1 MTEPRWEWVD
11 TIFGLVI
18 GVLTTVMGMI
28 GWITPRL
35 TRLDEKLD
43 KKYQA
48 LHMEMD
54 RKVDEV
60 HSRVSPLAEDVAALM
75 AHQEGDR
82 ERLAAIDAKLG
93 RIEEHLLNGK
103 R

>member
-1 MTEPRWEWVD
+1 MADPKWEWMD
-11 TIFGLVI
+11 TTFGLIV
-18 GVLTTVMGMI
+18 GVFTTIAGMI
-28 GWITPRL
+28 GWINPRL
-35 TRLDEKLD
+35 TRLEDKLD
-43 KKYQA
+43 KKHQA
-48 LHMEMD
+48 LQVEMD

-82 ERLAAIDAKLG
+82 DRLAAIDGKLD
-93 RIEEHLLNGK
+93 RIEAYLLNGK

>member
-1 MTEPRWEWVD
+1 MADPKWEWVD
-11 TIFGLVI
+11 TIFGIIV
-18 GVLTTVMGMI
+18 GTFTTIVSMV
-28 GWITPRL
+28 GWINPRF
-35 TRLDEKLD
+35 TKMDEKH
-43 KKYQA
+43 QA
-48 LHMEMD
+48 LRVEID

-60 HSRVSPLAEDVAALM
+60 HSRVSPLAENVAALM

-82 ERLAAIDAKLG
+82 DRLAAIDLKLG